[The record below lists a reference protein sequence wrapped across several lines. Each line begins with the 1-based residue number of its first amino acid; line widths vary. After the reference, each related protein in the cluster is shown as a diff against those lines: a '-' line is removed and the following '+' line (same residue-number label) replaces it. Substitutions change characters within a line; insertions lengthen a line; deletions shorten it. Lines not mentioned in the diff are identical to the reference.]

1 MAEHVDALF
10 STKSEEN
17 LIEHHVDHSNCQII
31 VHFVGCMLIAMVSMH
46 QQNEQHEYHYEIY
59 SNVNWKINKRKF
71 SRHYRVTA
79 DE

>member
-1 MAEHVDALF
+1 
-10 STKSEEN
+10 
-17 LIEHHVDHSNCQII
+17 
-31 VHFVGCMLIAMVSMH
+31 VGCMLIAMVSMH